1 MVTQRN
7 SFVLGKQVYHS
18 DSHIPSIKVLAAAA
32 LILLGAG
39 VIFALPEDSDDESP
53 IASASAN
60 APGSTASADDSLCD
74 KQAWPYIDQ
83 RCAQRVEQTRSTRQ
97 VRIVTD
103 KGNSVMVMTP
113 VPVVEAKPK
122 PAPRPPVVAQ
132 ADRPIGP
139 TAAPAVSEPAPQTE
153 QVAATIKPAAPETPT
168 PQAAPASALPH
179 AAPAPALQTA
189 MAPADPPPVT
199 DAMARTPSATPPAPM
214 AQGVNAWAEARAK
227 KAQAAKTVAK
237 REAKEATRRKPT
249 GEGVPEDVVAAAR
262 SAPANGRSARPA
274 VPAEVIAAVEQATA
288 REYGN
293 RRNQLVTFEPG
304 W

>member
-1 MVTQRN
+1 MLMQHD
-7 SFVLGKQVYHS
+7 FPVLRDQIHRPS
-18 DSHIPSIKVLAAAA
+18 TPSIGILSAVA
-32 LILLGAG
+32 LSIVGACALL
-39 VIFALPEDSDDESP
+39 ALPEDGSNKQPE
-53 IASASAN
+53 IASSVAN
-60 APGSTASADDSLCD
+60 VPETAADDSLCD
-74 KQAWPYIDQ
+74 KQAWPYIDE

-103 KGNSVMVMTP
+103 KGNSVTVMTP

-122 PAPRPPVVAQ
+122 PAPKPPVVAQ
-132 ADRPIGP
+132 ADRPIAPATP
-139 TAAPAVSEPAPQTE
+139 TASETAPQTE
-153 QVAATIKPAAPETPT
+153 QVAVMDKPPVPDTPT
-168 PQAAPASALPH
+168 PQAAPASALPQ

-199 DAMARTPSATPPAPM
+199 DAMARTPSATLPAPM
-214 AQGVNAWAEARAK
+214 ARDVNAWAEARAK

-288 REYGN
+288 REHGN
-293 RRNQLVTFEPG
+293 RPSQLVTFEPG
-304 W
+304 R